1 MPRMTP
7 CLMLLALCVAACGGG
22 GESPERMVARA
33 REHQSFGEHDA
44 AIALCDKAI
53 EAKADFGPAYE
64 TKGKVLLSQEKPEAA
79 LAAYTAWAAAAPED
93 AYGWFF
99 KGRLELELGKADDAL
114 ASGGKLVELAPD
126 GAEGYALRG
135 AATLLLGNESE
146 AASDAKKCLELDPNC
161 VNGLLLRG
169 ELALIDYRFGDAQK
183 DADVAKKLESKSV
196 GAYLLRARALSALES
211 HSFAEGAIDAAKEA
225 GGTASLQYWRYG
237 AEVAVNADNVSRAQT
252 FIGGYEERAGEGS
265 PVVALLQ
272 ARMLHRQF
280 RLDDALAA
288 ARKAG
293 NAEGAGAV
301 RALILLDKGLFKEAL
316 EEANAAVTAKRS
328 VETLLARC
336 RVRMLSGDKTAA
348 EDATA
353 ALQLRPRCA
362 DAVELRAMA
371 RFMAGKLEDAY
382 FDFNKR
388 NEMRPESVLT
398 LTARIDLRMRLKQ
411 GWNKSGFEGAFDTA
425 KDRPATYPQP
435 AYRHLDVA
443 RLHCV
448 AVRNPA
454 FADKKDEHLAKAL
467 EHIKKA
473 KQAGLTLRAVYELD
487 PMLEPLLEN
496 PAYVAL
502 WQ

>member
-1 MPRMTP
+1 MHRMTP
-7 CLMLLALCVAACGGG
+7 CLVLLAICLASCGGG
-22 GESPERMVARA
+22 GDSPERLVERA
-33 REHQSFGEHDA
+33 REHHSFGEHDA

-64 TKGKVLLSQEKPEAA
+64 TKGKVLLSQEKAEEA
-79 LAAYTAWAAAAPED
+79 LAAYSAWATAAPED

-99 KGRLELELGKADDAL
+99 KGRLELELAKANDAL

-135 AATLLLGNESE
+135 AATLLLGNESD
-146 AASDAKKCLELDPNC
+146 AISDAKKCLDIDPKC

-169 ELALIDYRFGDAQK
+169 ELALIDYRFADAQK
-183 DADVAKKLESKSV
+183 DADAAKKIEAKSV

-225 GGTASLQYWRYG
+225 GGTASLLYWRYG
-237 AEVAVNADNVSRAQT
+237 AEVAVHSGNFSRASTFIEGYEQRVGADN
-252 FIGGYEERAGEGS
+252 
-265 PVVALLQ
+265 PVAALLR
-272 ARMLHRQF
+272 ARMLHRQYK
-280 RLDDALAA
+280 LNDALEA

-293 NAEGAGAV
+293 NAEGAGAL
-301 RALILLDKGLFKEAL
+301 RALILLDKGMSKEAL

-328 VETLLARC
+328 VEALLARC
-336 RVRMLSGDKTAA
+336 RVRMLSGDKAAA

-353 ALQLRPRCA
+353 ALQLRSHCA
-362 DAVELRAMA
+362 DAIELRGMV
-371 RFMAGKLEDAY
+371 RFMAGRLEDAY
-382 FDFNKR
+382 ADFNKR
-388 NEMRPESVLT
+388 QELRPESVLT

-411 GWNKSGFEGAFDTA
+411 GWNKSGFEGAYDTA

-435 AYRHLDVA
+435 AHRHLDVA

-454 FADKKDEHLAKAL
+454 FADKKDEHIAKAL
-467 EHIKKA
+467 EHVKKA
-473 KQAGLTLRAVYELD
+473 KEAGLTLRAVYELD